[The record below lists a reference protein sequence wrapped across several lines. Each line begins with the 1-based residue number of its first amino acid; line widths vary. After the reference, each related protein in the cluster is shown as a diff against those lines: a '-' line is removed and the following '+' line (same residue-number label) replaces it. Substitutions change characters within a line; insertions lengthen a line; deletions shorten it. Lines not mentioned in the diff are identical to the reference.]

1 LELKSKNLCR
11 IIFEFAPKG
20 GGSVTHTIELSRH
33 MAPYLNKQFIV
44 TPKATVNTAELD
56 SSFPFEV
63 HRVSICR
70 FEWLARLK
78 NRFLPV
84 LPVNPLIHLSFGI
97 SAVIEIIKLNNKHGI
112 DIIQAHG
119 AGVGPTATICNWLLR
134 KPSVWMMHG
143 TCMAYS
149 RLSGY
154 YETLLT
160 RLFKP
165 SHMLVLDDGSP
176 APHKFKQILGCRVT
190 VVHHGI
196 DTEYYKP
203 LPKPEILKGK
213 LCYPEESY
221 VVLSPHSLIPV
232 KGQEYAIKAFE
243 ELMKKTDD
251 DKSMLIIAGSGPLER
266 QLKSYARKLG
276 LAEHVKFIGRIPA
289 PKMPGYYA
297 LCDTVLA
304 TSLYSN
310 KNRTVQEAMACA
322 KPVVA
327 FDAGGTGKVVID
339 GQTGLL
345 TEPGNS
351 LSLARQIEQLY
362 QNRNYRLKLGDQ
374 ARRFIKQN
382 HSWDKRIEKELG
394 VYSKLIWH

>member
-1 LELKSKNLCR
+1 MELKSKNLCR

-20 GGSVTHTIELSRH
+20 GGSVTHTIELSRQ

-44 TPKATVNTAELD
+44 TPKATVDTAELD
-56 SSFPFEV
+56 SSFPFKV

-70 FEWLARLK
+70 FEWLAMLK
-78 NRFLPV
+78 KRFLPA
-84 LPVNPLIHLSFGI
+84 LPVNPLIHLSFGTSSMI
-97 SAVIEIIKLNNKHGI
+97 AIIKLNNKYGI

-143 TCMAYS
+143 TCIAYS

-160 RLFKP
+160 KLFKP
-165 SHMLVLDDGSP
+165 RHMLVLDDGSP
-176 APHKFKQILGCRVT
+176 APRKFKQLLGRRVT
-190 VVHHGI
+190 VVHHAI

-203 LPKPEILKGK
+203 LPKPEILKKK
-213 LCYPEESY
+213 LCYPEGGY

-266 QLKSYARKLG
+266 QLKSYARRLG
-276 LAEHVKFIGRIPA
+276 LIEHVKFIGRIPA

-297 LCDTVLA
+297 LSDTVLA

-327 FDAGGTGKVVID
+327 FDAGETGTVVID

-345 TEPGNS
+345 AEPGNS
-351 LSLARQIEQLY
+351 LSLARQVEQLY
-362 QNRNYRLKLGDQ
+362 KDIKLRRKLGNQ
-374 ARRFIKQN
+374 AKAFIKQN

-394 VYSKLIWH
+394 VYSKLIGH

>member
-1 LELKSKNLCR
+1 LELKSKKLCR

-44 TPKATVNTAELD
+44 TPESNEDTTELD
-56 SSFPFEV
+56 KSFSFEV

-70 FEWLARLK
+70 FEWLVILK
-78 NRFLPV
+78 NRFLPA

-97 SAVIEIIKLNNKHGI
+97 SAMMRVIKLNNKYGI

-154 YETLLT
+154 YETFLT
-160 RLFKP
+160 KLFKP
-165 SHMLVLDDGSP
+165 RRLLVLDDGSP
-176 APHKFKQILGCRVT
+176 APRKFKQLLGRRVT
-190 VVHHGI
+190 VVHHAI

-203 LPKPEILKGK
+203 LPKPEILNNK
-213 LCYPEESY
+213 LCCPEKGY

-232 KGQEYAIKAFE
+232 KGQEYAIKAFD

-251 DKSMLIIAGSGPLER
+251 DRSMLIIAGSGPLER

-276 LAEHVKFIGRIPA
+276 LAGHVKFIGRIPA
-289 PKMPGYYA
+289 PTMPRYYA
-297 LCDTVLA
+297 LSDTVLA

-327 FDAGGTGKVVID
+327 FDAGGTGKVVVN

-345 TEPGNS
+345 AEPGNS
-351 LSLARQIEQLY
+351 LSLARQIEKLY
-362 QNRNYRLKLGDQ
+362 KNRNYRLHLGSQ
-374 ARRFIKQN
+374 AREFIKQN
-382 HSWDKRIEKELG
+382 LNWDKRIEKELD
-394 VYSKLIWH
+394 VYSKLIWG